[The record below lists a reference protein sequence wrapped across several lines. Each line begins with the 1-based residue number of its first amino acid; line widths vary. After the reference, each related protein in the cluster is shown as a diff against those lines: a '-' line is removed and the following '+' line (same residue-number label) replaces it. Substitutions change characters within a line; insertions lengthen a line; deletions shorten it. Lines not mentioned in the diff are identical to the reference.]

1 MVGMSEKEIFLT
13 PEGLKKLEEELQHL
27 KTVRRQEI
35 ADKIQEAKESR
46 SAVVSPEYEEAKNEQ
61 GFVEGRILEIERMI
75 KNAVIIK
82 HKDAKASSV
91 KIGSK
96 VTVKLEDGT
105 KENYAIVGSAEASP
119 AEGKISNESPM
130 GSALLNRKVGDTVTF
145 EAPSGRLK
153 LKIVEIK

>member
-1 MVGMSEKEIFLT
+1 MSEKEIFLT

-46 SAVVSPEYEEAKNEQ
+46 SAVISPEYEEAKNEQ
-61 GFVEGRILEIERMI
+61 GFVEGRILEVERMI

-119 AEGKISNESPM
+119 GEGKISNESPM
-130 GSALLNRKVGDTVTF
+130 GSALLKRKVGDTVAF

>member
-1 MVGMSEKEIFLT
+1 MSEKEIFLT
-13 PEGLKKLEEELQHL
+13 PEGLKKLEEELDHL

-46 SAVVSPEYEEAKNEQ
+46 SAVISPEYEEAKNEQ

-119 AEGKISNESPM
+119 GEGKISNESPM
-130 GSALLNRKVGDTVTF
+130 GSALLKRKVGDTVAF